1 MSFNLEFVR
10 RHAQLMRE
18 SSSKEEEMWHKKLIA
33 LNAQLMGYE
42 SLAVWPDWADEIV
55 QKFLEAIDV

>member
-1 MSFNLEFVR
+1 MGFNLEFVR
-10 RHAQLMRE
+10 RHAQLMRSA
-18 SSSKEEEMWHKKLIA
+18 SSHEEMMWHKKMIA

-42 SLAVWPDWADEIV
+42 SLANWPDWADEIV